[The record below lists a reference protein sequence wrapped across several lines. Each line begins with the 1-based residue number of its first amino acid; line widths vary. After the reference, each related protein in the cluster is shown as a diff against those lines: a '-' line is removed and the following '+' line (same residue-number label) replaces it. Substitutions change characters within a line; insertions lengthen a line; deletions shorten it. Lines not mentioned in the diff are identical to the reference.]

1 MSRGRTSYSTLLWHD
16 DIQQQRHNSS
26 LLPVAL
32 FLALCHELHKELACY
47 VVMLQTVRHWA
58 VVQCSRHGE
67 TLMGRERER
76 DPRVRSLKVSEPLL
90 NCSVVFSDRPG
101 GWDAC
106 WDAGTLLA
114 HTIKQ
119 VACIIQFAVPSVT
132 NMVAIICYHMISVL
146 ICISWFHINY
156 KPTDSLGPRTSKD
169 HFNQLDTCVYVNLIE

>member
-1 MSRGRTSYSTLLWHD
+1 MSRGRTSYSTLLLWHD

-47 VVMLQTVRHWA
+47 VVMLHTVRHST
-58 VVQCSRHGE
+58 VQCSRHGE
-67 TLMGRERER
+67 TLMGRER